1 MMIWVASFVLVAT
14 ALVATR
20 LIGRVSIAVPVL
32 AMIVLAAT
40 VSLHDS
46 GRPLEG
52 LRPSLDAPSLMS
64 ATELKAD
71 TNGHYFANADI
82 NGTTIAV
89 MVDTGASGVAL
100 SYEDA
105 EKVGLHPHGLD
116 YDIPV
121 STANGMVKAA
131 RVTLRRVEVDNV
143 RVRDVDGMV
152 LPEGALRGSLLGMSF
167 LSRLSSFKIE
177 NGVLYLKD

>member
-1 MMIWVASFVLVAT
+1 MMVWIASF
-14 ALVATR
+14 ALAAAALIATR
-20 LIGRVSIAVPVL
+20 LIGRPGIALPT
-32 AMIVLAAT
+32 LAAIGVAAC
-40 VSLHDS
+40 VSLYVES
-46 GRPLEG
+46 RPVDG
-52 LRPSLDAPSLMS
+52 LRPALDMPQILS
-64 ATELKAD
+64 ATEVKAD
-71 TNGHYFANADI
+71 RNGHYFAEADI
-82 NGTTIAV
+82 NGTTVAV

-105 EKVGLHPHGLD
+105 EKVGLKPHGLD
-116 YDIPV
+116 YDIPIN
-121 STANGMVKAA
+121 TANGIVKAA
-131 RVTLRRVEVDNV
+131 RVKLRRVEVDNV

>member
-1 MMIWVASFVLVAT
+1 MM
-14 ALVATR
+14 ALVASLVLVTAMLIAVR
-20 LIGRVSIAVPVL
+20 LIGRVGIALPAL
-32 AMIVLAAT
+32 AMIVLAAA
-40 VSLHDS
+40 VSLQNQAHAID
-46 GRPLEG
+46 G
-52 LRPSLDAPSLMS
+52 LRPSLDAPGLFS

-71 TNGHYFANADI
+71 GNGHYFAKADI
-82 NGTTIAV
+82 NGTSIPV

-105 EKVGLHPHGLD
+105 EKVGLRPHGLD

-131 RVTLRRVEVDNV
+131 RVKLRRVEVDNV
-143 RVRDVDGMV
+143 RVRDVEGMV

-167 LSRLSSFKIE
+167 LGRLSSFRIE